1 MLCISMQK
9 WTFNLFSHI
18 LSHKWSTRK
27 SFLSIQ
33 LFTFFC
39 LIHIFCYYIWIF
51 FNLKVKQ
58 YLDRH
63 NLHLPLQSKYR
74 VRLPCN
80 KKSNYQF
87 KEEEDINFESKN
99 KQETYLQFLL
109 LKMAYCNG
117 WYIFVNTRHFVK
129 IVWYYELFI
138 EMPNDIIEILEFDFQ
153 IIRNLIYV

>member
-1 MLCISMQK
+1 MNVQSIFPYLITQMIYEKVFFIHS
-9 WTFNLFSHI
+9 TFYILLFDPH
-18 LSHKWSTRK
+18 
-27 SFLSIQ
+27 FL
-33 LFTFFC
+33 L
-39 LIHIFCYYIWIF
+39 LHIWIF

-109 LKMAYCNG
+109 LKMVYCNG

-138 EMPNDIIEILEFDFQ
+138 EMPNDIIEIFEFDFQ